1 MRDPLPIYHI
11 PQTTTFLVNKL
22 TQLEKDRYN
31 CPFFTNHWDSGH
43 FMIDINHDE
52 TSIMGLFLSNHSW
65 SRTHTGA
72 LSSAGNMCVYIQSQ
86 LTTDRDRG
94 SFLCKGRRPT
104 EAPSSRPTSLERLN
118 CERLVALLRRG
129 TSTTAANV
137 ALPPHCFP
145 HLRHWAGWA
154 QVLTWQKEK
163 IASWILNAII
173 AAHLARFRGY
183 QYHIK
188 TSCKRHGNFEQLFHP
203 PL

>member
-1 MRDPLPIYHI
+1 MKRVSWVCSYLITAGHEHI
-11 PQTTTFLVNKL
+11 Q
-22 TQLEKDRYN
+22 
-31 CPFFTNHWDSGH
+31 GH
-43 FMIDINHDE
+43 FLQLV
-52 TSIMGLFLSNHSW
+52 TCAFKFSRSW
-65 SRTHTGA
+65 QRTETGA
-72 LSSAGNMCVYIQSQ
+72 LSCARAGAQ
-86 LTTDRDRG
+86 
-94 SFLCKGRRPT
+94 
-104 EAPSSRPTSLERLN
+104 
-118 CERLVALLRRG
+118 LRRHPRADFVG
-129 TSTTAANV
+129 TFELWAACGAAEKRNQHTAANV

-154 QVLTWQKEK
+154 QVFTWQKEN

>member
-1 MRDPLPIYHI
+1 
-11 PQTTTFLVNKL
+11 
-22 TQLEKDRYN
+22 
-31 CPFFTNHWDSGH
+31 
-43 FMIDINHDE
+43 
-52 TSIMGLFLSNHSW
+52 MGVFLSNHSW

-72 LSSAGNMCVYIQSQ
+72 ISSAGNMCVYIQAQ
-86 LTTDRDRG
+86 LTTERDRG

-104 EAPSSRPTSLERLN
+104 EAPSSRRLRWN
-118 CERLVALLRRG
+118 VWTASGWWGAAEKRNQH
-129 TSTTAANV
+129 TAANV